1 MNLLIN
7 SLIALNSQFN
17 AQFYDEFNDVFND
30 RMIELHTKII
40 DW

>member
-30 RMIELHTKII
+30 RMIELHTKIM